1 MTGSYQISTEAY
13 QGPIDLFYELVVS
26 DRIDPSALSLSRL
39 VESFL
44 AELADGP
51 PVQLEH
57 VSEFVLVLA
66 FLCRLKA
73 RRMLGAQREP
83 PEEEPVE
90 NPDRDLWYRLSRLT
104 FGEAVQELAEL
115 LERRSGLL
123 PREAGPDWSKMTT
136 TPELAFRL
144 EPGSLADLAQE
155 IMSRAEAE
163 PDLDHLAL
171 DLPTVEEAI
180 SALRRLVGRFGES
193 SFGELSRRCGDR
205 AEEAVWFMGLL
216 ELARQGRVRISQGAP
231 WEDIHIRSG
240 GRPAPMMAAAGGP
253 A

>member
-26 DRIDPSALSLSRL
+26 DRIDPAALSLSRL

-51 PVQLEH
+51 SIELEH

-66 FLCRLKA
+66 LLCRLKA
-73 RRMLGAQREP
+73 RRMLGARRDLSG
-83 PEEEPVE
+83 EEPAE

-104 FGEAVQELAEL
+104 FGEAVRELADL

-123 PREAGPDWSKMTT
+123 PREAGPDWSKMPT

-144 EPGSLADLAQE
+144 EPAGLADLVRE
-155 IMSRAEAE
+155 IMSRAGPE
-163 PDLDHLAL
+163 PDLDHLAF

-180 SALRRLVGRFGES
+180 SALGRLVGRVGES

-216 ELARQGRVRISQGAP
+216 ELARQGKVRISQAAP
-231 WEDIHIRSG
+231 WEDIRIRPG